1 MKLIYLD
8 IHHRFFDSSV
18 SYTVAYS
25 KELEKK
31 LSTLT
36 SKEQEA
42 IKDIAER
49 LKTRKSIVPYMS
61 KQIRAISVK
70 NSDFLLKNW
79 NIYHLH
85 LEKDSEGRSNGNLLF
100 FNRKGALPTLL
111 MCVPIPREVHGLIE
125 SYLILYMTYDN
136 WPFLL
141 NFRPDMKPTV
151 SIPDEKVHDA
161 LKKMVL
167 ALPFKEG
174 CIFPTSLG
182 VASSGD
188 SSMAVMK
195 ANSVFNNL
203 TASEL
208 KLNEKE
214 NEIRRK
220 IRKLKLHEPDLLEYR
235 LEI

>member
-1 MKLIYLD
+1 MGALIQRVDEVEHLATFPDEWALDLEFDKVLGVYHAEDLFALPNQALNTSGKHMKLIYLD

-174 CIFPTSLG
+174 
-182 VASSGD
+182 
-188 SSMAVMK
+188 
-195 ANSVFNNL
+195 
-203 TASEL
+203 
-208 KLNEKE
+208 
-214 NEIRRK
+214 
-220 IRKLKLHEPDLLEYR
+220 
-235 LEI
+235 